1 MTRTAARL
9 NPDTKPALLVAVL
22 LTSGLAAISFTL
34 SFAGLSAIAPWA
46 AVPPH
51 LAWALPVFIDGAI
64 LVYTYAALAARAR
77 GEGQGRAW
85 TWLTLWTA
93 VSVASNGSHAW
104 DAGPGG
110 WQGVLGSILAGLFP
124 VGVLLATH
132 TIADLIVSR
141 PADTV
146 DVDTQDT
153 EEPTAS
159 EQPRGVPSLTDEQ
172 RAAIVELHA
181 QGLSVR
187 KVADVVGLSK
197 STVHKVTRHL
207 EAVAS

>member
-9 NPDTKPALLVAVL
+9 NPDTKPALLVAVV

-132 TIADLIVSR
+132 TIADLIVAR
-141 PADTV
+141 PEDTV
-146 DVDTQDT
+146 DVDTV
-153 EEPTAS
+153 EPAAS

-197 STVHKVTRHL
+197 STVHNVTRHL